1 MKLFIALLVLIV
13 AAIAAPLLFRSSGG
27 GEAARPVEGLP
38 WQIEALPDGSS
49 RVFGLTMGSSTLG
62 EARARLG
69 TDMQVA
75 IIAAAEEPGSLE
87 AYYDSVTT
95 GSVTGKMI
103 LTAEVATD
111 TVERMRQRA
120 IKTRYMESSS
130 RKATLHPDDLQ
141 LAYAAPIR
149 AIAFIPSINLDEQTV
164 LGRFGPPGERVRSSE
179 HTEHYL
185 YPEKGLDLALD
196 SEGKELL
203 QYVAPRQFARLRDP
217 LMAKGIRPGR
227 PQ

>member
-1 MKLFIALLVLIV
+1 MKLFIALLMLIV

-27 GEAARPVEGLP
+27 EQAARPVDLP
-38 WQIEALPDGSS
+38 WQIETLPDGNS
-49 RVFGLTMGSSTLG
+49 RVFGLTMGFSTIG
-62 EARARLG
+62 DARARLG
-69 TDMQVA
+69 TDVQVA
-75 IIAAAEEPGSLE
+75 LIAGPGEPGSLE

-95 GSVTGKMI
+95 GFVTGKMI
-103 LTAEVATD
+103 LTADVTTETM
-111 TVERMRQRA
+111 ERMRQRA

-130 RKATLHPDDLQ
+130 RKTTLHPDDLQ

-149 AIAFIPSINLDEQTV
+149 AIAFIPSVNLDEQMV
-164 LGRFGPPGERVRSSE
+164 LLRFGPPGERVRSSG

-185 YPEKGLDLALD
+185 YPEKGLDLTLD

-217 LMAKGIRPGR
+217 LMAKRIRQEKPE
-227 PQ
+227 